1 MTWNCAAIDHGLT
14 IFPNKKIGPCCRIA
28 ADYLK
33 PISEITNP
41 DRFKD
46 LKSKKP
52 PAACHSCVS
61 DEFRS
66 ISSYRQMFNSQATP
80 APGLQFIDIRN
91 TNLCNLKCRYCGP
104 HFSSQWAKELGHK
117 VSILSTEIDDSLLIT
132 DSLHWM
138 YFTGGE
144 PLINA
149 NHWELLEQLIE
160 SGRSKNISLS
170 YNTNLTTL
178 KYKDKNIA
186 DIWSQFKKV
195 KIACSIDAVGKT
207 YEYIRSG
214 ADWDQVD
221 ANIKFLI
228 EMAIDVTLSPV
239 ISILNI
245 WKIDQ
250 LCLYA
255 EQNQIEISPII
266 LHGPDYLGLNVIPDQ
281 FKQQA
286 LTASQSLKPH
296 IDANTYDYIIELI
309 NNNINQCL
317 FKHTISHILLLDHL
331 RNENLFD
338 LLPFKD
344 VSIEEILKNHEYK

>member
-1 MTWNCAAIDHGLT
+1 MTWNCAAIDHGVT
-14 IFPNKKIGPCCRIA
+14 IFPNKKIGPCCLIA
-28 ADYLK
+28 PDYLK
-33 PISEITNP
+33 SISEITNP
-41 DRFKD
+41 DRFND
-46 LKSKKP
+46 LKSITP

-61 DEFRS
+61 NEFQN
-66 ISSYRQMFNSQATP
+66 IPSYRQMLNSQATS

-104 HFSSQWAKELGHK
+104 HFSSQWAKELGHAIPI
-117 VSILSTEIDDSLLIT
+117 VHTEIDYTSLIT

-144 PLINA
+144 PLINSE
-149 NHWELLEQLIE
+149 HWELLDQLIR

-170 YNTNLTTL
+170 YNTNLTSL
-178 KYKDKNIA
+178 KYKDKNIS
-186 DIWSQFKKV
+186 DIWSQFKHV
-195 KIACSIDAVGKT
+195 TVSCSIDAVGKT

-214 ADWDQVD
+214 ASWDQVD
-221 ANIKFLI
+221 SNINALR
-228 EMAIDVTLSPV
+228 EMAVDVNLSPV

-250 LCLYA
+250 LCSYA
-255 EQNQIEISPII
+255 KLNQLKIMPIV
-266 LHGPDYLGLNVIPDQ
+266 LQGPDYLSLSVIPDQ

-286 LTASQSLKPH
+286 LTAAESMKSH
-296 IDANTYDYIIELI
+296 IDANIYNYINESI

-331 RNENLFD
+331 RKENLFD

-344 VSIEEILKNHEYK
+344 LAVNEILKNHEYQ

>member
-1 MTWNCAAIDHGLT
+1 MTWTCAAIDHGVT

-46 LKSKKP
+46 LKSEDP
-52 PAACHSCVS
+52 PAACQSCVTN
-61 DEFRS
+61 EYQK
-66 ISSYRQMFNSQATP
+66 IPSYRQMFNSQVTSA
-80 APGLQFIDIRN
+80 AGLQFIDIRN

-104 HFSSQWAKELGHK
+104 HFSSQWAKELGNK
-117 VSILSTEIDDSLLIT
+117 VSIVSTEIDNSLLIT

-144 PLINA
+144 PLINGD
-149 NHWELLEQLIE
+149 HWELLEQIIV

-170 YNTNLTTL
+170 YNTNLTIL

-186 DIWSQFKKV
+186 NIWSQFKNVKV
-195 KIACSIDAVGKT
+195 ACSIDAVGKT

-214 ADWDQVD
+214 SNWDQID
-221 ANIKFLI
+221 SNIDILI
-228 EMAIDVTLSPV
+228 EMGVDVRLCPV

-245 WKIDQ
+245 WQIDQ
-250 LCLYA
+250 LCSYA
-255 EQNQIEISPII
+255 KHKQLKIVPIV
-266 LHGPDYLGLNVIPDQ
+266 LQGPDYFGLNVIPDQ
-281 FKQQA
+281 LKQQA
-286 LTASQSLKPH
+286 LTAADSLKIH
-296 IDANTYDYIIELI
+296 IDVNTYNHIIELI

-317 FKHTISHILLLDHL
+317 FKHTISHVLLLDHL
-331 RNENLFD
+331 RKENLFD
-338 LLPFKD
+338 LLPFTD
-344 VSIEEILKNHEYK
+344 ISVEEILKNL